1 MTLIQEKNIDM
12 KSNNNPKM
20 IQLELGNTFKVLQ
33 VNGSGGMNMPEH
45 ISTKEA
51 VIIVQKGTAIIKIKG
66 IDHELKLNESFIVP
80 AGEKHELQLIEDF
93 QAVVIMESDSEI
105 KFINS

>member
-1 MTLIQEKNIDM
+1 M

-33 VNGSGGMNMPEH
+33 VTGSAGMNMPEH

-51 VIIVQKGTAIIKIKG
+51 VITVQKGTAILKMRG
-66 IDHELKLNESFIVP
+66 IDHVLKLNKSFIVP
-80 AGEKHELQLIEDF
+80 AGEKHELQITEDF